1 MSLFGPLQ
9 TGCLIAFA
17 LLLLMA
23 AWQDLRTLHIA
34 DALSLAIVFAFVVW
48 ALSGLAG
55 GTFSLSRLGLAA
67 ACAVGVFGVGAGA
80 FALGGLGGGDVKL
93 LAASSLFAGPALMF
107 DFVMVTALTG
117 GLLGIAILAG
127 APIVP
132 AGPTAPAAPASDATV
147 HARLRR
153 GLPYGPAIAAGG
165 LWVAASLAL
174 AT

>member
-1 MSLFGPLQ
+1 MSLLGCLQ

-23 AWQDLRTLHIA
+23 ALQDLRTLHIA
-34 DALSLAIVFAFVVW
+34 DAFSLGIVFAFVVW
-48 ALSGLAG
+48 ALSGWAQ
-55 GTFSLSRLGLAA
+55 GTLSLVSLGLAA
-67 ACAVGVFGVGAGA
+67 ACAVGVFAVGALA

-107 DFVMVTALTG
+107 DFVIVTALAG
-117 GLLGIAILAG
+117 GLLSIAILVG
-127 APIVP
+127 APIGPAVP
-132 AGPTAPAAPASDATV
+132 ATPSGETTV
-147 HARLRR
+147 RGRLRS

-174 AT
+174 VT